1 MLPTVLENL
10 ICAYA
15 YGQGAPLSEELETL
29 IKFRDCVPAC
39 LLLPEVSWLDPNRH
53 GRCLNP
59 WYSGMPY
66 SCWDMSPRSFPVCS
80 T

>member
-1 MLPTVLENL
+1 MLPTDLENL
-10 ICAYA
+10 ICTYA

-53 GRCLNP
+53 GRC
-59 WYSGMPY
+59 
-66 SCWDMSPRSFPVCS
+66 
-80 T
+80 